1 MAIFSR
7 RDVQGMI
14 NRLSGSLSTKQ
25 LENLVG
31 KLNRGDPNEILANE
45 WEVCI
50 LSAFRAIGRIQY
62 EPNFGGTRTP
72 DLFFQMGES
81 GNLEFLADITTVS
94 DTNAHKENAYREFC
108 EEIRRFLNDMGHN
121 GAGINID
128 VAHQMIGKYRD
139 SKVKLLLP
147 SKGQIHQFV
156 ETELGPFLSQIAKE
170 PDKDAVFSY
179 GRDKIRFSIQYN
191 SKEKRFSGGHCIVYT
206 VPYSGRRNPLTNALE
221 NKWDQLAKSGY
232 NGPRGIIVCD
242 GGCDALQERNAVAGM
257 HGCSEIV
264 EPFLKTHKNLLFVLV
279 LRIEQRPRSPLSRP
293 TIEIAAKLYWNFAS
307 DKTLFEQT
315 KCAIDRMLSYLPV
328 PESTPTNAIYWL
340 AANKTNGRPIGAIT
354 MQGNTIKISARA
366 LTELLAGKTGLKEF
380 LEDHHF
386 KPTERGG
393 FVDPFFERQLAM
405 GNTLKNSFVEPD
417 EHKDDDW
424 IVLEYNG
431 PDPAISPFRIPK

>member
-1 MAIFSR
+1 
-7 RDVQGMI
+7 MI
-14 NRLSGSLSTKQ
+14 NRLSGSLSAEQ
-25 LENLVG
+25 LDNVVG

-72 DLFFQMGES
+72 DLFFKMGES
-81 GNLEFLADITTVS
+81 GNFEFLAEITTVS
-94 DTNAHKENAYREFC
+94 DAYAHKENADREFC
-108 EEIRRFLNDMGHN
+108 DNIRSYLNKRGHN

-139 SKVKLLLP
+139 SRVKLLLP
-147 SKGQIHQFV
+147 PKGQIHEFV
-156 ETELGPFLSQIAKE
+156 KTELGPFLSQIAKE
-170 PDKDAVFSY
+170 PDKDAAFSY
-179 GRDKIRFSIQYN
+179 GQDKIRFSIQYN
-191 SKEKRFSGGHCIVYT
+191 SNEKRFSGGHSIVYT

-232 NGPRGIIVCD
+232 SGPRGIIVCD
-242 GGCDALQERNAVAGM
+242 GGCETLRERNAVSGM

-264 EPFLKTHKNLLFVLV
+264 EPFLKAHNSLLFILV
-279 LRIEQRPRSPLSRP
+279 MRVEEHYSASHLNRSIQIHP
-293 TIEIAAKLYWNFAS
+293 KLYWNSATG
-307 DKTLFEQT
+307 KNLYQQT
-315 KCAIDRMLSYLPV
+315 KDVIDRMLHYLPKL
-328 PESTPTNAIYWL
+328 ESTPTNALSWL
-340 AANKTNGRPIGAIT
+340 AAKKTYGRPIGEIT
-354 MQGNTIKISARA
+354 VQGNTIKISARA

-405 GNTLKNSFVEPD
+405 GNTLKNSYVEPN
-417 EHKDDDW
+417 EHKDDDR
-424 IVLEYNG
+424 IVLEYDG
-431 PDPAISPFRIPK
+431 PDPAISPFRMSQ